1 VFSFGS
7 TVEGEDVVGNREME
21 LFVTPVN
28 CATPGAPEG
37 FTGLFELS
45 SGAQIER
52 AELLSGVSFARGV
65 QSHAVLVFDGSGE
78 LVLYLN
84 GQSVAVTQTPLRLA
98 DLDDVNNWLGRSQ
111 WAQDFNLPGVFGSF
125 EIYDLALSGSE
136 VRRLFEFGPL

>member
-1 VFSFGS
+1 
-7 TVEGEDVVGNREME
+7 
-21 LFVTPVN
+21 
-28 CATPGAPEG
+28 
-37 FTGLFELS
+37 
-45 SGAQIER
+45 
-52 AELLSGVSFARGV
+52 
-65 QSHAVLVFDGSGE
+65 VLVFDGSGE